1 MADIENQN
9 SLIPLSQ
16 AVETIK
22 TAILQGQYEA
32 VKGVNRIQLVV
43 YFSIGKY
50 LSENTHHFAY
60 GSAALKVI
68 SEQLRKELPGLRGYS
83 ETQLKEMRKFYDE
96 WIFLDAKKSVAT
108 DKCATKKKSVVTDE
122 SQLTINQSDIYHTMV
137 IPDVTEFPIEDFF
150 AVPFTHHT
158 RIIALCKERDARFYY
173 IHRTA
178 EEHLSVEAL
187 KKLINQQAYE
197 HREQIPN
204 NFSKALVNSSVA
216 RKAVMMFKDSYALD
230 FNNVEEI
237 GLRDKI
243 DVDERVI
250 EKEIV
255 QNVKNFIMTFGHDF
269 TFVGNQ
275 YHLEVYNH
283 DFFPDLQYVCPM
295 RHLYTLN
302 MDNKQDILW
311 SVMHDFCLS
320 SDDKTIYYRHSDHLG
335 SANWITDFHGDPIQ
349 YLHYLPY
356 GELLLNQQVA
366 GYDER
371 YKFTDKER
379 DAESGYDY
387 FGARYYASPLY
398 NWTSVD
404 PLADQSPQI
413 SPYAYCNWNPIK
425 FVDPDG
431 EEKHIFLHPS
441 NDENIYESS
450 MNYVDNVPSIHIWA
464 HGNNH
469 RINFYDK
476 NNNTTYEA
484 TTVDKLVA
492 FLNDNVFQYS
502 DAWKNHESEGS
513 QAVIVLHSCETG
525 KGKNSIGQQL
535 SEQLPNTVV
544 IAPNEKVAVT
554 KDAKELGAYKTKELV
569 KPDGTKAQT
578 IDKVGAWVMFREG
591 KMIGSFNGATPPN
604 VTNPKQFQLDN

>member
-122 SQLTINQSDIYHTMV
+122 SQLTLNQSDIYHTMA

-197 HREQIPN
+197 HREEIPN

-230 FNNVEEI
+230 FINVEEI

-283 DFFPDLQYVCPM
+283 DFFPDLLFFN
-295 RHLYTLN
+295 RELN
-302 MDNKQDILW
+302 ALVVVELKAGEFNPSYLGQLTTYLQIL
-311 SVMHDFCLS
+311 
-320 SDDKTIYYRHSDHLG
+320 DDKVRKPHENPSIGIVLCK
-335 SANWITDFHGDPIQ
+335 SADKAFVEYVIKRYDSPMGVATYTTADDMPENVRRA
-349 YLHYLPY
+349 LPDVE
-356 GELLLNQQVA
+356 ELKRVLNK
-366 GYDER
+366 E
-371 YKFTDKER
+371 TDKEKIVR
-379 DAESGYDY
+379 NNRAPV
-387 FGARYYASPLY
+387 A
-398 NWTSVD
+398 
-404 PLADQSPQI
+404 
-413 SPYAYCNWNPIK
+413 K
-425 FVDPDG
+425 
-431 EEKHIFLHPS
+431 
-441 NDENIYESS
+441 NI
-450 MNYVDNVPSIHIWA
+450 V
-464 HGNNH
+464 
-469 RINFYDK
+469 R
-476 NNNTTYEA
+476 
-484 TTVDKLVA
+484 
-492 FLNDNVFQYS
+492 
-502 DAWKNHESEGS
+502 
-513 QAVIVLHSCETG
+513 
-525 KGKNSIGQQL
+525 
-535 SEQLPNTVV
+535 
-544 IAPNEKVAVT
+544 
-554 KDAKELGAYKTKELV
+554 
-569 KPDGTKAQT
+569 
-578 IDKVGAWVMFREG
+578 
-591 KMIGSFNGATPPN
+591 
-604 VTNPKQFQLDN
+604 